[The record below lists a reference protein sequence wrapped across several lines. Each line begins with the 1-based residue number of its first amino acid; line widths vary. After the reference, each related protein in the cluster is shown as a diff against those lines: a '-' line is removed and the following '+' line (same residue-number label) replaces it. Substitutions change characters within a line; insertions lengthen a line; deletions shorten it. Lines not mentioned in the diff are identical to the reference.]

1 MEKQIA
7 KLKEQVR
14 KLKETIKE
22 MEYQKD
28 KKTII
33 EALDLNYY
41 VIKRSELVFPRF
53 AKAIKES
60 KYLMAIDALYGLEK
74 VDALMKEGVSFE
86 NIARALDEVY
96 LQSVKTRE
104 SVPVE
109 DEDKDEDVTYW
120 TTI

>member
-7 KLKEQVR
+7 KLKKQVR
-14 KLKETIKE
+14 TLKETIKE
-22 MEYQKD
+22 MEYQRD
-28 KKTII
+28 KKAIT

-53 AKAIKES
+53 EKAIKES
-60 KYLMAIDALYGLEK
+60 KYLTAIDALYGLEK
-74 VDALMKEGVSFE
+74 ADALMKEGVSFE

-96 LQSVKTRE
+96 LQSVKMRK
-104 SVPVE
+104 SAPAE
-109 DEDKDEDVTYW
+109 DEDEDVTYW